1 MGAYLVS
8 RWVELCQ
15 QLAPAFT
22 APTLVTFLHVAT
34 GWALCRSRPT
44 VTDLV
49 RTIGPTLLGHA
60 AKHWTAYEKFF
71 YRAAWSLPEL
81 SRLLLGRVVV
91 AVIDRCAAAPAGGTA
106 GAPADVWLNVDDTT
120 AGRHGRHVAWAG
132 YFKDASASN
141 AAGTVVRWA
150 HNWVV
155 GAVAVRP
162 ARWPDWVVCLPVLFD
177 LYRKRGD
184 CDGDRPFRTRQ
195 QIGADMIHRA
205 AAALPGRRLR
215 VGADG
220 QYATRAMADAARAD
234 GADLVSRMR
243 ADAAIYAPPPKCR
256 RPRRGRP
263 PKKGKRLP
271 TPRRIAARRTRGWRT
286 VEVLVYG
293 RRVRRRVLAVVCLWW
308 RVAGDRPVK
317 LLIVRDPSGVQKDDY
332 LFCTDPSVPDGQIV
346 ERFAGRWPIEDA
358 FRDGKQLC
366 GFGQV
371 QGWCPHTVE
380 RQAPFALIVQTLV
393 KAWYLLCG
401 ADAAQA
407 PAEGGGGAAGDDSD
421 GYGWERP
428 KEHPSYLDMLAALR
442 RSLWSERLK
451 VNSALTGR
459 VAELLKP
466 LQFTLCAAA

>member
-1 MGAYLVS
+1 MDAYLVS
-8 RWVELCQ
+8 RWTELCQ

-22 APTLVTFLHVAT
+22 APTLVTFLHIVT
-34 GWALCRSRPT
+34 GWVLCRSRPT

-49 RTIGPTLLGHA
+49 RTVGPTLLGHA
-60 AKHWTAYEKFF
+60 AKHWSAYEKFF

-91 AVIDRCAAAPAGGTA
+91 AVIDRCAAPAPAGEAPG
-106 GAPADVWLNVDDTT
+106 GGPADVWLNVDDTT

-184 CDGDRPFRTRQ
+184 CDAAAGRPFLTRQ
-195 QIGADMIHRA
+195 QIGARMIHRA
-205 AAALPGRRLR
+205 SEALPGRKLR

-220 QYATRAMADAARAD
+220 QYATREMADAARAD

-243 ADAAIYAPPPKCR
+243 ADAAIYALPPKCR

-271 TPRRIAARRTRGWRT
+271 TPPADRRPPHEGVAHRRGAGLREAGEAPGAGGRLPVVARGRGQAGEAA
-286 VEVLVYG
+286 
-293 RRVRRRVLAVVCLWW
+293 
-308 RVAGDRPVK
+308 DRP
-317 LLIVRDPSGVQKDDY
+317 
-332 LFCTDPSVPDGQIV
+332 
-346 ERFAGRWPIEDA
+346 
-358 FRDGKQLC
+358 
-366 GFGQV
+366 
-371 QGWCPHTVE
+371 
-380 RQAPFALIVQTLV
+380 
-393 KAWYLLCG
+393 
-401 ADAAQA
+401 
-407 PAEGGGGAAGDDSD
+407 
-421 GYGWERP
+421 
-428 KEHPSYLDMLAALR
+428 
-442 RSLWSERLK
+442 
-451 VNSALTGR
+451 
-459 VAELLKP
+459 
-466 LQFTLCAAA
+466 